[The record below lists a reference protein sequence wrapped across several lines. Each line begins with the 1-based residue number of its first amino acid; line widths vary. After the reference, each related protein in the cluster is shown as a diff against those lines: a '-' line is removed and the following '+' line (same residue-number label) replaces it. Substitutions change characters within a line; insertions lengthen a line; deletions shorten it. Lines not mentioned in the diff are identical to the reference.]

1 MARFSQGEDRMMP
14 RMSCAKELRGNWRAG
29 PLAFCLGA
37 LLLLPA
43 AVKAEEKLTYTW
55 RVEGFF
61 GAVAGMFFPS
71 RGDASLVETTLA
83 GGNVQ
88 SSLLITSREDKD
100 ESFFRYEAEIDPAS
114 GSTVAARSS
123 QLWRGKT
130 KNKSS
135 PTIEAGAVDV
145 ASAIHLLR
153 RTLPARRMELE
164 IWSDGRLYPVEVVPL
179 GVATRKLGGTKV
191 ATRHY
196 SIRPLV
202 RPERRVWKGELDL
215 WFAQDEAATPI
226 EMLVARPPAK
236 LRLELVQ
243 QP

>member
-1 MARFSQGEDRMMP
+1 MP
-14 RMSCAKELRGNWRAG
+14 RMNRATRAERRGRPGWA
-29 PLAFCLGA
+29 AFGLSA
-37 LLLLPA
+37 LLFLPA
-43 AVKAEEKLTYTW
+43 VAQADETLTYTW

-123 QLWRGKT
+123 QLWRGKS

-135 PTIEAGAVDV
+135 PNVDAGAVDV

-153 RTLPARRMELE
+153 RTLPTRRLELE

-179 GVATRKLGGTKV
+179 GVASRQVGGGKV
-191 ATRHY
+191 ETRHYSIRPY

-202 RPERRVWKGELDL
+202 RPDRRVWKGELDL
-215 WFAQDEAATPI
+215 WFAQDEVATPV